1 MYFYFVALALFVLSS
16 FFPVY
21 FPFSESKTATNVD
34 TRSSSSSPSLFF
46 FSPDVHDGTM
56 TDLAASLTAFNHSV
70 FFYNYKCSLPAYSE
84 MKRRVVTDQQYVM
97 QDLKQEQPQILF
109 PTKEICKTNKL
120 FSYNMDSVHRIWK
133 LFRGNRVFQQV
144 DAILC
149 MFYPSECQNYIVF
162 NKTVVF
168 IPAHRF
174 LIRRCYNNDSSSLLK
189 WMFNQPKA
197 PVIVMAAGRYDA
209 EYINYYSGKNVPY
222 IISSTILLYT
232 PPVIYSPIW
241 NEFLYAPFKN
251 NIYSKKYKQMVTDA
265 CTREG
270 KPCFLVNIRERVK
283 GRFHYRDI
291 NKFKAAVVFPY
302 AVLSYYLADL
312 VATAIP
318 MFVPSPSFI
327 MENEVAH
334 DIKASDS
341 HYCGAQFQ
349 EPPKHPKSKHPFSPE
364 DHSAN
369 ATEYWLRYASY
380 YTPCSIVFRNMSHL
394 VHLMQ
399 NTNYSEVYQ
408 CNLNYRKQ
416 ILDHNRR
423 EWNNLFQMIVKH
435 RRMPNSIRESLDW
448 YKESTFY

>member
-21 FPFSESKTATNVD
+21 FPFSESKTATSVD
-34 TRSSSSSPSLFF
+34 TRSSSSSPSLLF

-109 PTKEICKTNKL
+109 PTKVICKTNKL

-197 PVIVMAAGRYDA
+197 PVVVMAAGRYDA

-251 NIYSKKYKQMVTDA
+251 NIHSKKYKQMVTDA

-291 NKFKAAVVFPY
+291 NKFKAAVSFHMQCYPIIWQIWLLQPSLCLFHLLHSLWKTRSPMISRQAIRITVE
-302 AVLSYYLADL
+302 LSFKNLQS
-312 VATAIP
+312 IQ
-318 MFVPSPSFI
+318 SPNIHFLLKTTQRMLLNIGFDMLPTILHAPLFSEICHTLFI
-327 MENEVAH
+327 
-334 DIKASDS
+334 
-341 HYCGAQFQ
+341 
-349 EPPKHPKSKHPFSPE
+349 
-364 DHSAN
+364 
-369 ATEYWLRYASY
+369 
-380 YTPCSIVFRNMSHL
+380 
-394 VHLMQ
+394 
-399 NTNYSEVYQ
+399 
-408 CNLNYRKQ
+408 
-416 ILDHNRR
+416 
-423 EWNNLFQMIVKH
+423 
-435 RRMPNSIRESLDW
+435 
-448 YKESTFY
+448 